1 MFKTDRY
8 KKLAERLKKGD
19 ERALSEIIG
28 EFTPFVATIIR
39 NIANGQFQKEDTEE
53 VITDVFVTLW
63 RNADKLDVD
72 MLKPYII
79 CIAKSRAKDRLR
91 EQKANLISI
100 EDIQAQAVE
109 NVFDECENND
119 LYKALEREVENIPE
133 PDREILIRYY
143 YYYQSVGKIAEV
155 MKMSAGTVKS
165 KLHRTRQKLKKALT
179 EKGYG
184 L

>member
-1 MFKTDRY
+1 M
-8 KKLAERLKKGD
+8 
-19 ERALSEIIG
+19 
-28 EFTPFVATIIR
+28 ATIIR
-39 NIANGQFQKEDTEE
+39 NIANGQLTHEDIEE
-53 VITDVFVTLW
+53 VVTDVFVTLW
-63 RNADKLDVD
+63 RNADKLETD
-72 MLKPYII
+72 MLKPYIV

-91 EQKANLISI
+91 KQKLNLVSI
-100 EDIQAQAVE
+100 EEIQMQSAE
-109 NVFDECENND
+109 NVFEECENNE
-119 LYKALEREVENIPE
+119 LYKALEREVEKIPE

-179 EKGYG
+179 GKGYG

>member
-1 MFKTDRY
+1 MFKTDGY
-8 KKLAERLKKGD
+8 QKLAERLKKGD

-39 NIANGQFQKEDTEE
+39 NIAGGKLENEDIEE

-63 RNADKLDVD
+63 RNAHKLDVD
-72 MLKPYII
+72 MLKPYIV
-79 CIAKSRAKDRLR
+79 CITKSRAKDRLR
-91 EQKANLISI
+91 KQKSNVLSI
-100 EDIQAQAVE
+100 EEIHVQAVE
-109 NVFDECENND
+109 NVFEECESDD

-165 KLHRTRQKLKKALT
+165 KLHRTRQKLKKALI
-179 EKGYG
+179 EKGYS

>member
-1 MFKTDRY
+1 M
-8 KKLAERLKKGD
+8 AERLKKGS
-19 ERALSEIIG
+19 EKAFEEIIYR
-28 EFTPFVATIIR
+28 FTPLVSNIIK
-39 NIANGQFQKEDTEE
+39 NISCGYLSNEDIEE
-53 VITDVFVTLW
+53 VTTDVFVTLW

-91 EQKANLISI
+91 KQKPNVLSV
-100 EDIQAQAVE
+100 EEIQMQSAE
-109 NVFDECENND
+109 NVFEECENND
-119 LYKALEREVENIPE
+119 LCRALEREVENIPE

>member
-19 ERALSEIIG
+19 ERALSKIIE

-39 NIANGQFQKEDTEE
+39 NIAGGQLNKEDTEE
-53 VITDVFVTLW
+53 VVTDVFVTLW
-63 RNADKLDVD
+63 RNADKLETD

-79 CIAKSRAKDRLR
+79 CITKSRTKDRLR
-91 EQKANLISI
+91 KQKMNLISMEEI
-100 EDIQAQAVE
+100 PMQSVE
-109 NVFDECENND
+109 NVLDECENND
-119 LYKALEREVENIPE
+119 LYKALEEEVEKIPE

>member
-63 RNADKLDVD
+63 RNADKLDAD

-91 EQKANLISI
+91 KQKP
-100 EDIQAQAVE
+100 
-109 NVFDECENND
+109 NV
-119 LYKALEREVENIPE
+119 LSGHLK
-133 PDREILIRYY
+133 
-143 YYYQSVGKIAEV
+143 G
-155 MKMSAGTVKS
+155 
-165 KLHRTRQKLKKALT
+165 KLKISLSLT
-179 EKGYG
+179 GKF
-184 L
+184 

>member
-1 MFKTDRY
+1 MLKTDRY
-8 KKLAERLKKGD
+8 KKLAERLKRGD
-19 ERALSEIIG
+19 ESALSEIIG

-39 NIANGQFQKEDTEE
+39 NIANGKLENEDIEE

-63 RNADKLDVD
+63 RNADKLDAD

-79 CIAKSRAKDRLR
+79 CITKSRTKDRLR
-91 EQKANLISI
+91 KQKTNLISI
-100 EDIQAQAVE
+100 EEIQMQAVE

-119 LYKALEREVENIPE
+119 LYKALGEEVEKIPE

-143 YYYQSVGKIAEV
+143 YYYQSVRKIAEV
-155 MKMSAGTVKS
+155 MKISAGTVKS

-179 EKGYG
+179 GKGYH